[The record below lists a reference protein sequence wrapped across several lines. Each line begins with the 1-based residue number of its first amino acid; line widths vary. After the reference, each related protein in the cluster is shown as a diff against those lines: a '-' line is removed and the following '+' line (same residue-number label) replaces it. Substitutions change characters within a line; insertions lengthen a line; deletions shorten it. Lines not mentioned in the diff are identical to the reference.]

1 ARTADSDECVYC
13 SVTNRIL
20 HHTIGL
26 PDFTQ
31 GLCCFQTVTCYQAVV
46 NNLEDAHE
54 MLDTAISTTLK
65 ESKPVYISISCNL
78 AAIPYP
84 TFSREPVPFSL
95 SPKLSNQMGLE
106 AAYYVSK
113 FFYCQVSKGMKFVGG
128 ETAALSRVY
137 EYFWKKLKS
146 QENYSYMV
154 VISTSSS
161 PSYTRV
167 QISISFGGFMKS

>member
-1 ARTADSDECVYC
+1 
-13 SVTNRIL
+13 
-20 HHTIGL
+20 
-26 PDFTQ
+26 
-31 GLCCFQTVTCYQAVV
+31 
-46 NNLEDAHE
+46 
-54 MLDTAISTTLK
+54 
-65 ESKPVYISISCNL
+65 
-78 AAIPYP
+78 
-84 TFSREPVPFSL
+84 
-95 SPKLSNQMGLE
+95 
-106 AAYYVSK
+106 
-113 FFYCQVSKGMKFVGG
+113 VSKGMKFVGG

>member
-1 ARTADSDECVYC
+1 MNASIA
-13 SVTNRIL
+13 
-20 HHTIGL
+20 GL
-26 PDFTQ
+26 R
-31 GLCCFQTVTCYQAVV
+31 CFQTVTCYQAVV

-106 AAYYVSK
+106 AV
-113 FFYCQVSKGMKFVGG
+113 V
-128 ETAALSRVY
+128 EAAADFHGNMSV
-137 EYFWKKLKS
+137 
-146 QENYSYMV
+146 
-154 VISTSSS
+154 
-161 PSYTRV
+161 
-167 QISISFGGFMKS
+167 